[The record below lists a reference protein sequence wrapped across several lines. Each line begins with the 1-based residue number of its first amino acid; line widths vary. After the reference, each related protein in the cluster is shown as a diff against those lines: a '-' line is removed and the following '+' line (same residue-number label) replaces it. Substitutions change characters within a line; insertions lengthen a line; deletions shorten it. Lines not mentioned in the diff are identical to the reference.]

1 MINPTE
7 FGPEHSTTYRQEL
20 AAPLFARIQS
30 RESCAV
36 IGAASMGKSRMLQF
50 ILRSDVRAHYL
61 GSADAT
67 TLLVWIDCNRMAS
80 FSSWGLHELLL
91 TGLLEACIEH
101 PVARAQRAT
110 LTQLRREAIVERN
123 KLLAQRN
130 VELALQIFCQ
140 ELKLQVCFI
149 LDEFDEA
156 YRTLSAR
163 ALASLRALRD
173 RHKYQV
179 NYVLL
184 LRHHPMHL
192 RAPDD
197 CEAFYELISRS
208 LLGLQPYTTTDARQV
223 LEQLMTRRG
232 HELQSYATAIIDQLL
247 TYCGGHP
254 GLLVALLDV
263 LITDG
268 KLPTD
273 WSREAKV
280 QEECRKLWD
289 GLRREERETLHRI
302 AQGVETDFRQ
312 RESLQL
318 KGIVR
323 EVRPGQSQLFSPI
336 FADYAT
342 RQAPTAEQGL
352 RIDPQTGAVWVD
364 GRIVE
369 ALTSREFD
377 LLACLATAPGKLYET
392 EEILIS
398 LYPNGE
404 HLSVDSGYVAALVR
418 RVRAKI
424 ERDASNPQY
433 LLNVRGRGYRL
444 LMEAEGE
451 TVGQ

>member
-1 MINPTE
+1 MYSVAE
-7 FGPEHSTTYRQEL
+7 FGPEHSLNYRQEL
-20 AAPLFARIQS
+20 AKPLFDKIRS

-36 IGAASMGKSRMLQF
+36 IGAASMGKSRILQF
-50 ILRSDVRAHYL
+50 ILRPEVRAHYL
-61 GSADAT
+61 GDANAT
-67 TLLVWIDCNRMAS
+67 TILVWLDCNRMAS
-80 FSSWGLHELLL
+80 FSAWGLNELLL
-91 TGLLEACIEH
+91 TGLVEACIEY
-101 PVARAQRAT
+101 PIAYTQLT
-110 LTQLRREAIVERN
+110 NLTQLRREAIVERN

-130 VELALQIFCQ
+130 VELAMQIFCQ

-149 LDEFDEA
+149 FDEFDEA
-156 YRTLSAR
+156 YRTLTSR

-173 RHKYQV
+173 RYKYQV

-197 CEAFYELISRS
+197 CEGFYELISRS
-208 LLGLQPYTTTDARQV
+208 LLGLQPYTPTDARQV
-223 LEQLMTRRG
+223 LEQLLARRG
-232 HELQSYATAIIDQLL
+232 HELSSYPGQTIEQLL
-247 TYCGGHP
+247 QLSGGHP
-254 GLLVALLDV
+254 GLLVALLDI
-263 LITDG
+263 LISEG
-268 KLPTD
+268 KLPAD
-273 WSREAKV
+273 WSQETKA
-280 QEECRKLWD
+280 QEECRKLWE
-289 GLRREERETLHRI
+289 GLRREERETLHWI

-312 RESLQL
+312 REPLL
-318 KGIVR
+318 VKGLIR
-323 EVRPGQSQLFSPI
+323 ESRPGQVQIFSPI

-342 RQAPTAEQGL
+342 QQAPTAEQGL

-364 GRIVE
+364 GRRVE

-377 LLACLATAPGKLYET
+377 LLACLAAAPGKLYET

-424 ERDASNPQY
+424 ERDPSSPQY

-444 LMEAEGE
+444 VMEAE
-451 TVGQ
+451 

>member
-1 MINPTE
+1 M
-7 FGPEHSTTYRQEL
+7 SYRQEL
-20 AAPLFARIQS
+20 VTPLFARIQA

-36 IGAASMGKSRMLQF
+36 IGAASMGKSRLLQF
-50 ILRSDVRAHYL
+50 ILRPDVRAHHL
-61 GSADAT
+61 GSVNAT
-67 TLLVWIDCNRMAS
+67 TLVVWIDCNRMAS

-101 PVARAQRAT
+101 PTAVAQRDT

-179 NYVLL
+179 HYVLL

-192 RAPDD
+192 RDPYD
-197 CEAFYELISRS
+197 CEGFYELFSRS
-208 LLGLQPYTTTDARQV
+208 LLGIQPYTTTDARLV
-223 LEQLMTRRG
+223 VEQILTRRSR
-232 HELQSYATAIIDQLL
+232 ETKTLPPATCAQLIAL
-247 TYCGGHP
+247 SGGHP
-254 GLLVALLDV
+254 GLLVALVDIWLTEEKV
-263 LITDG
+263 VGEGATQI
-268 KLPTD
+268 
-273 WSREAKV
+273 KV
-280 QEECRKLWD
+280 QEECRKLWE
-289 GLRREERETLHRI
+289 GLRREERETLHHI

-312 RESLQL
+312 RESLLL
-318 KGIVR
+318 KGIIH
-323 EVRPGQSQLFSPI
+323 EPQPGQIRFFSSL
-336 FADYAT
+336 FADYAAQ
-342 RQAPTAEQGL
+342 QAPAVEQGL
-352 RIDPQTGAVWVD
+352 RIDPQTGAVWVN

-369 ALTSREFD
+369 ALTPREFD
-377 LLACLATAPGKLYET
+377 LLACLAEEPGKLYEA
-392 EEILIS
+392 EEILTN
-398 LYPNGE
+398 LYPDGE
-404 HLSVDSGYVAALVR
+404 HLTVDSGYVAALVR

-444 LMEAEGE
+444 VLEPE
-451 TVGQ
+451 